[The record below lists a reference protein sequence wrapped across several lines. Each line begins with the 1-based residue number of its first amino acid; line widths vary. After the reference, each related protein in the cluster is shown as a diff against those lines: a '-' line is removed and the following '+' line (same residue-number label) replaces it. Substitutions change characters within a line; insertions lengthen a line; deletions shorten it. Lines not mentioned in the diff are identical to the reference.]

1 MKTRQLFFYVA
12 ILMIGL
18 TSCKKQPEADFTTD
32 KASYIAGETIKLT
45 NKTIDGVTYLWTM
58 PDGQTA
64 TSKDVNYTT
73 DVNEND
79 GTLIFKLK
87 AYSKKNKKMDETQ
100 QSVSLKAAKGDV
112 IFWQITG
119 SGFGTTTVTVNG
131 LTSVI
136 TVDSPSSPDCGTSG
150 NAVFN
155 ELKVGIYSFTATDG
169 TYNWS
174 GNLTIEMNVC
184 LKFQLN

>member
-79 GTLIFKLK
+79 GTLIFK
-87 AYSKKNKKMDETQ
+87 
-100 QSVSLKAAKGDV
+100 
-112 IFWQITG
+112 
-119 SGFGTTTVTVNG
+119 
-131 LTSVI
+131 
-136 TVDSPSSPDCGTSG
+136 
-150 NAVFN
+150 
-155 ELKVGIYSFTATDG
+155 
-169 TYNWS
+169 
-174 GNLTIEMNVC
+174 
-184 LKFQLN
+184 